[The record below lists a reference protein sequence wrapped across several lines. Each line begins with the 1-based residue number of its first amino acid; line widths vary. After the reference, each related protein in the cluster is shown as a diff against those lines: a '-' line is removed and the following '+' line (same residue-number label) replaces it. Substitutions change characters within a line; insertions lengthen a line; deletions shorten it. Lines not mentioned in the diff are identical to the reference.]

1 MLPVCLALLGIQEGI
16 QTRVADRLTHERGWT
31 QERKQTHEVD
41 WLTHHHNQEGT
52 PAHKVEW
59 LAFEHSLTQDGTY
72 SRGQNK
78 VYICDPLSENPAH
91 PAFYENR
98 DKTGNRCIDV
108 QLSSIEKMETIGCL
122 VPELRSETH
131 RGRGTQVSRKRNV
144 FTLLR

>member
-1 MLPVCLALLGIQEGI
+1 MFIKNVVFK
-16 QTRVADRLTHERGWT
+16 T
-31 QERKQTHEVD
+31 
-41 WLTHHHNQEGT
+41 N
-52 PAHKVEW
+52 
-59 LAFEHSLTQDGTY
+59 
-72 SRGQNK
+72 
-78 VYICDPLSENPAH
+78 ICDPLSENPAH

-131 RGRGTQVSRKRNV
+131 RGRGTQVARKRNV